1 MSALSDA
8 IITYAIIRKFTT
20 PIKDTKAFQLGLIDD
35 NGYPTYKATHD
46 DSEVNRDA
54 YTLLDRLVFKLKR
67 TFKSMPAFTKLVG
80 GYAAALAFIKES
92 VDYNEFEVFE
102 HLDNFTAEY
111 WGSVVLGESV
121 VPFEAHVV
129 IQIAENE
136 TMLARLVEAYERG
149 LQDVVCEDMAVAV
162 SADGGSGNSVSS
174 GQVQGLATEPVISAQ
189 TQKKWTLKNRGRKIE
204 EILP

>member
-20 PIKDTKAFQLGLIDD
+20 PIKDTKAFQLGLVDE
-35 NGYPTYKATHD
+35 NGYPTYKAKHD

-80 GYAAALAFIKES
+80 GYAAALSFIKES
-92 VDYNEFEVFE
+92 VEYNEFEVFE
-102 HLDNFTAEY
+102 NLDKFKADY
-111 WGSVVLGESV
+111 WGSVVLGESIAQYD
-121 VPFEAHVV
+121 EHIV
-129 IQIAENE
+129 IQIAENDSL
-136 TMLARLVEAYERG
+136 LARLVEAYEKG
-149 LQDVVCEDMAVAV
+149 TQDSVCEDVAAVV
-162 SADGGSGNSVSS
+162 ADGGSGNSVSS
-174 GQVQGLATEPVISAQ
+174 GQVQGLATEPVITSQA
-189 TQKKWTLKNRGRKIE
+189 QKKWVQKNKGRKIE